1 MLRSPT
7 GSPGQ
12 PPGGEVAVI
21 APDRARLRKGNQ
33 HAGSISLRHCNNSTS
48 SQRPC
53 APGHRFSQPL
63 CDKNVAPDTPFTAN
77 TTKTTANY
85 PETTP
90 PVCNNCRFSS
100 GILTLA
106 LAMRQHFVALAR
118 IQTTQAGLQEHVSCP
133 QPPIFINRHGLTPL
147 RRRQRTAH
155 PVCKT
160 PRFASIPGRPFC
172 RGRS

>member
-1 MLRSPT
+1 M
-7 GSPGQ
+7 
-12 PPGGEVAVI
+12 I
-21 APDRARLRKGNQ
+21 APDGARLRKGNR

-90 PVCNNCRFSS
+90 PVCNNSRFSS
-100 GILTLA
+100 DILTLT
-106 LAMRQHFVALAR
+106 LAMRQHFVALTR
-118 IQTTQAGLQEHVSCP
+118 IQTTQAGLQKACFVPETANFS
-133 QPPIFINRHGLTPL
+133 FNNRHGLTPL

-160 PRFASIPGRPFC
+160 PRFASIPGRPIC
-172 RGRS
+172 RGSA